1 MVSNPAVMRDSG
13 DIVTRAIEL
22 CLSSVAGAGEL
33 ILSGATLGNLCFQD
47 VGYHFQIKTWH
58 HDQSARLLA
67 TFTI

>member
-1 MVSNPAVMRDSG
+1 MVCSTAVVGVHG
-13 DIVTRAIEL
+13 DTVTKAIEFAFTVVGI
-22 CLSSVAGAGEL
+22 SEL
-33 ILSGATLGNLCFQD
+33 MFSGATLGNSCFQD